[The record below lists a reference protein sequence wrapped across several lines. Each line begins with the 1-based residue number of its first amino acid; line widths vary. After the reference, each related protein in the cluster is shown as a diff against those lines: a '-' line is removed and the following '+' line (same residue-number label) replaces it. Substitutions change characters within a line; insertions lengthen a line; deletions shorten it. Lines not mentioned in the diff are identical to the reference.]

1 MRHVRHSYMIG
12 ANLIG
17 AAALLTC
24 LTATAAQAQDK
35 HHDQP
40 KAQHDSGQHNGQ
52 RHIPQH
58 GPPPAPPHAQQRAPA
73 PPQHASAPAP
83 RRVQRVDDNDH
94 WIGHDGG
101 RDDAHYRVDQ
111 PWAHGHFTLGIGPSH
126 VYHLHG
132 GRRDHFAIGSV
143 YFSIAPYDYDVVSD
157 WYWDRDDLVIYD
169 DPDHPGWYLV
179 YNPRLGTWAHA
190 EYLG

>member
-1 MRHVRHSYMIG
+1 MRNARDTIRDGIRVLS
-12 ANLIG
+12 
-17 AAALLTC
+17 AAALLTWIGG
-24 LTATAAQAQDK
+24 TPVSAQDR

-40 KAQHDSGQHNGQ
+40 KSEHRDNGRHDGQ

-58 GPPPAPPHAQQRAPA
+58 GPPPRAQAV
-73 PPQHASAPAP
+73 P
-83 RRVQRVDDNDH
+83 RQGPRQQRVDGNGH

-101 RDDAHYRVDQ
+101 PHDRHYHLDN
-111 PWAHGHFTLGIGPSH
+111 PWAHGHFTLGIGPGH

-132 GRRDHFAIGSV
+132 GHRDRFVIGTFSFA
-143 YFSIAPYDYDVVSD
+143 IAPYDYALVND

-190 EYLG
+190 RYLG

>member
-1 MRHVRHSYMIG
+1 MRNVRVCFGAG

-17 AAALLTC
+17 AVALLTW
-24 LTATAAQAQDK
+24 LGATPALAQDK
-35 HHDQP
+35 QHGQPKPEHHD
-40 KAQHDSGQHNGQ
+40 NG
-52 RHIPQH
+52 QH
-58 GPPPAPPHAQQRAPA
+58 GPPPSPPHAEHRSPA
-73 PPQHASAPAP
+73 PPQHAAGPPP
-83 RRVQRVDDNDH
+83 RRVQRVDSNDH

-101 RDDAHYRVDQ
+101 RDDAHYHVDQ

-132 GRRDHFAIGSV
+132 GRRDRFPIGSV
-143 YFSIAPYDYDVVSD
+143 YFSIAPYDYDLVSD
-157 WYWDRDDLVIYD
+157 WYWDQDDLVVYD

>member
-1 MRHVRHSYMIG
+1 MRDVRRYFITG
-12 ANLIG
+12 VNLIG

-24 LTATAAQAQDK
+24 LAATAARAQDK

-40 KAQHDSGQHNGQ
+40 KAQHDNGQHNGQ

-58 GPPPAPPHAQQRAPA
+58 GPPASPPHAQHRAPA
-73 PPQHASAPAP
+73 PPQHASAPP
-83 RRVQRVDDNDH
+83 PHRVQRVDNNDH

-101 RDDAHYRVDQ
+101 RDDVNYHVDH

-132 GRRDHFAIGSV
+132 GRRDRFAIGSV
-143 YFSIAPYDYDVVSD
+143 YFSIAPYDYDLVND